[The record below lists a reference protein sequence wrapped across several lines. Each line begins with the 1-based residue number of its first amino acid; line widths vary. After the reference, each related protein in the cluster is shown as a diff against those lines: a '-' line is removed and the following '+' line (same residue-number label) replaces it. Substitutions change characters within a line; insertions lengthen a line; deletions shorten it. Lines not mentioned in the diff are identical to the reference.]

1 MRKYTLFL
9 LTFLMFTFFGLSF
22 AKSSGDGKS
31 SPLPADKIV
40 LKFVNSKLPYD
51 AIDIKK
57 SKKALMK
64 SLIATINSWCGK
76 FKTNVNIIESGHCSV
91 KDSNGNL
98 VTFKVDCSGGSCVFS
113 RKTQKIVKIEGQPTS
128 FEIQATPN
136 LPPKSSVGLGKWIKI
151 FAGIMY
157 AVLTVYLFVAAASN
171 LFKREILF
179 LFLDIFLWAALTA
192 AMYTVIGGF

>member
-9 LTFLMFTFFGLSF
+9 LFFILLTFFGLSF
-22 AKSSGDGKS
+22 AQNSSKEKS
-31 SPLPADKIV
+31 SPIPGDKTVI
-40 LKFVNSKLPYD
+40 KFVNSKDPYT

-57 SKKALMK
+57 SNKALMK
-64 SLIATINSWCGK
+64 SLIGTIDSWCGK
-76 FKTNVNIIESGHCSV
+76 FKTNVDIMESGHCSV
-91 KDSNGNL
+91 RDGHNNL

-113 RKTQKIVKIEGQPTS
+113 RKTQETTKIVGQPTS
-128 FEIQATPN
+128 FEMQATPN
-136 LPPKSSVGLGKWIKI
+136 LPPKSTVSVGKWIKI

-179 LFLDIFLWAALTA
+179 LFLDIFLWAILTA